1 MSFETRFFYDVKLIV
16 WGWRIGWRS
25 GEAKKRVRRRK
36 KFPNQPYAVRIDLRQ
51 DEEIY
56 ALNSFCEK
64 ESLRGFSKSMIFFYT
79 HRSNRHPHYFDYALF
94 NASSPVVRWCAS
106 AEVLGQMFLLFL
118 LLCCKAISM
127 LRPDSAPHKF
137 ELSGEFDQSKCTLIR
152 IIEDGHQKGWEK
164 WKTKMF
170 QFFCLFR
177 ESKLYLAMWIL
188 RKDEHS
194 LVLCILWRKGEP
206 VFTII

>member
-25 GEAKKRVRRRK
+25 GEAKKQVGRRK

-118 LLCCKAISM
+118 YCVARQFPCSGQT
-127 LRPDSAPHKF
+127 LRRINSSYRA
-137 ELSGEFDQSKCTLIR
+137 SLINR
-152 IIEDGHQKGWEK
+152 N
-164 WKTKMF
+164 
-170 QFFCLFR
+170 
-177 ESKLYLAMWIL
+177 
-188 RKDEHS
+188 
-194 LVLCILWRKGEP
+194 VL
-206 VFTII
+206 